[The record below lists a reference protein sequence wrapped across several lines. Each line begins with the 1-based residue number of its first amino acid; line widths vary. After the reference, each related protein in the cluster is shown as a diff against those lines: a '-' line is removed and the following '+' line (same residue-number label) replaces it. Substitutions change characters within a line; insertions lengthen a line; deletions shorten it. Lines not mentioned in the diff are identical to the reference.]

1 MPSSYSLG
9 PHFEAFIQSQ
19 LATGRYGNASE
30 VIRDALR
37 QMEEREKQY
46 AALDAKLTKAIAEVE
61 AGEFY
66 DANEVFDEL
75 EARYAA
81 MEKAQNTA

>member
-46 AALDAKLTKAIAEVE
+46 AALDATLTKAIAEVE